1 MKDINGMT
9 DEELQ
14 SKLED
19 LRLTR
24 KIGYEHKIRQSR
36 KKSDLPDDLKGIDN
50 NLAILILKELEKNKA
65 A

>member
-1 MKDINGMT
+1 MKDINLMT
-9 DEELQ
+9 HDELQ

-24 KIGYEHKIRQSR
+24 KVGYEHKIRQSH